1 MSREKWRMDR
11 NIFSVVAILLIL
23 FGAFPDAWS
32 QTLHTKDLLKQL
44 CQLIQEKE
52 IYTQQKEN
60 SIREIQK
67 ILNVPNISSEQHYS
81 INKRLFDEFKTYIP
95 DSAVYYVKENIA
107 IAQQVKNTLW
117 QNDSKFDLTSLYI
130 ISGLYLD
137 AFEVLQSVKKDD
149 LSKDLLIKYYDCYQ
163 LLYNNYAF
171 NNPNSDE
178 YIVKSNHYRDSVLG
192 MLDKNS
198 SHYQIAYADI
208 LAEHYQLEEAKN
220 ILLTRFEQ
228 LETDNHEKAVVA
240 YVLGTIYKKEK
251 NVTKQTEYFAIS
263 AACDIKNAIKE
274 NASMLELATTL
285 FELGDVE
292 SAYLFIKSSM
302 EDAMFCNAQLR
313 SDETM
318 QIFPI
323 IEAAYRDEIQN
334 QYTKLRFSLAAVLF
348 LSVFLIAAIIY
359 VYRQMKRIAKI
370 RKEIVFQN
378 IDLENLNNNLREV
391 VDKLNATNVKLSEV
405 NSELLESNEI
415 KEAYIGQFF
424 NLCSIYI
431 NKLEKYQYMLNKKA
445 KDRNI
450 DELFK
455 VLRSTEMIDNELKE
469 LYRLFDEIF
478 LHLYPNFI
486 HEFNNL
492 LLEEERFVLK
502 PNEMNPELRIFALIR
517 LGITDSSKIASFL
530 HYSTN
535 TIYNYRTRVRNKAI
549 VPREQFE
556 NRVMRISKMNHFS
569 DI

>member
-1 MSREKWRMDR
+1 MSIEKQRMNR
-11 NIFSVVAILLIL
+11 NIFFTVATLLIMPFSCIWAQSL
-23 FGAFPDAWS
+23 PE
-32 QTLHTKDLLKQL
+32 KELLKQL
-44 CQLIQEKE
+44 HQLIQEKGT
-52 IYTQQKEN
+52 YTQQKEN

-67 ILNVPNISSEQHYS
+67 MLDVPNINLEQHYS

-107 IAQQVKNTLW
+107 IAQQIENTSW
-117 QNDSKFDLTSLYI
+117 QNDSKLDLTSLYI

-137 AFEVLQSVKKDD
+137 AFDVLQSVKKDD
-149 LSKDLLIKYYDCYQ
+149 LPKDLLIKYYDCYQ

-178 YIVKSNHYRDSVLG
+178 YITKSNQYRDSILG

-208 LAEHYQLEEAKN
+208 LTEHHQLEKAKK

-228 LETDNHEKAVVA
+228 LETDSHEKAVVA

-251 NVTKQTEYFAIS
+251 NVNSQIEYFAIS

-292 SAYLFIKSSM
+292 NAYLFIKSSM
-302 EDAMFCNAQLR
+302 EDAMFSNAQLR
-313 SDETM
+313 SDEAM

-323 IEAAYRDEIQN
+323 IEAAYRDEIQS
-334 QYTKLRFSLAAVLF
+334 QYAKLWLSLAIVLL
-348 LSVFLIAAIIY
+348 LSVFLIVAIIY

-370 RKEIVFQN
+370 RKELYLKN

-391 VDKLNATNVKLSEV
+391 VDKLNITNVKLSEV
-405 NSELLESNEI
+405 NSELSESNEI

-455 VLRSTEMIDNELKE
+455 VLRSTEMVDNELKE

-486 HEFNNL
+486 NEFNSL
-492 LLEEERFVLK
+492 LAEEERFVLK

-549 VPREQFE
+549 VPRDQFE
-556 NRVMRISKMNHFS
+556 NRVMKISKTNHFS
-569 DI
+569 DM